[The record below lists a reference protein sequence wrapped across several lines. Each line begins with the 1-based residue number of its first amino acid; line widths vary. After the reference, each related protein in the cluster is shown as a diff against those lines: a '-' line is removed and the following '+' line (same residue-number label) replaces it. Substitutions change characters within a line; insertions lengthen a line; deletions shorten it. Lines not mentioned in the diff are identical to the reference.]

1 MSEERLIWIDC
12 ETTGLDPCKDCILEV
27 GCIVTDKELNEIAR
41 MSEVITCNL
50 PTLQNMKEEVI
61 AMHRASGLW
70 DECLF
75 ATRYL
80 DDIAD
85 DLAAFIKKH
94 GGQHPMAGSTIGFDR
109 AFFYFDAPQVLDA
122 CHYRSVD
129 VSSLKVLAG
138 LWGYPPAVK
147 SREAKHR
154 ALPDIE
160 DSIEE
165 LRHYRRTML
174 REVLP

>member
-12 ETTGLDPCKDCILEV
+12 ETTGLDPCKDCILEG
-27 GCIVTDKELNEIAR
+27 GCIVTDKNLIEIAR
-41 MSEVITCNL
+41 MSEVVSCSVHL
-50 PTLQNMKEEVI
+50 LRRMEDVV
-61 AMHRASGLW
+61 ADMHRASGLW
-70 DECLF
+70 DECLL
-75 ATRYL
+75 ATRSL
-80 DDIAD
+80 DDIAY
-85 DLAAFIKKH
+85 DLTVFIKKYSVK
-94 GGQHPMAGSTIGFDR
+94 QSMAGSTIGFDR